1 MLQQYPKVEPES
13 ARIRF
18 VGFGS
23 SSLDLEVFAY
33 VLDARYEAFLKIQED
48 LPLRIMDIVEASDT
62 AVAVPAQTTY
72 IVRDAGLDATKSQEA
87 IATVQEVARA
97 REASPFPVGK
107 GSRDQRPGKRP
118 SSEFGHA

>member
-13 ARIRF
+13 ARVRF

-33 VLDARYEAFLKIQED
+33 VLDTRYEAFLEIQED

-62 AVAVPAQTTY
+62 AVPAQTTY
-72 IVRDAGLDATKSQEA
+72 IARDAGLDATKSQEA

>member
-13 ARIRF
+13 ARVRF

-33 VLDARYEAFLKIQED
+33 VLDTRYEAFLEIQED
-48 LPLRIMDIVEASDT
+48 LPLRIVDIVEASDT

-72 IVRDAGLDATKSQEA
+72 IARDAGLDATKSQ
-87 IATVQEVARA
+87 
-97 REASPFPVGK
+97 
-107 GSRDQRPGKRP
+107 
-118 SSEFGHA
+118 

>member
-13 ARIRF
+13 ARVRF

-23 SSLDLEVFAY
+23 SSLDLEDFAY
-33 VLDARYEAFLKIQED
+33 VLDTRYEAFLELQED
-48 LPLRIMDIVEASDT
+48 LPLRIVDIVEASDT
-62 AVAVPAQTTY
+62 AVPAQTTY
-72 IVRDAGLDATKSQEA
+72 IARDAGLDATKSQEA